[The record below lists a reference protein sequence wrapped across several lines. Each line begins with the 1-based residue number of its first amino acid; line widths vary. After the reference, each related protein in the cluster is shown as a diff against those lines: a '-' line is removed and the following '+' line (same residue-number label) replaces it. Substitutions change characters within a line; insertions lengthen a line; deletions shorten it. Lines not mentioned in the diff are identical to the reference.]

1 MLRSI
6 LAALTSL
13 SLVVGGALANHP
25 GSVWADSTQPN
36 SQKSDDK
43 KPDDKKPDDPK
54 PDDKKP
60 DDKKPDDKK
69 PDDKKPEAP
78 KPDDKKPEP
87 SKPDDKKPEDKKPEL
102 PKPDDKKPEAPKPD
116 DKKPEDKKPED
127 KKPEAPKPD
136 DKKPEDKKP
145 TDKPEEKKAEPTKA
159 ETPKAATK
167 KTAKASNIKPFDDVI
182 TAEAKSSRGVFMVYK
197 QEEKIYYEIPVET
210 LGKDFLWV
218 TQIEKTGAGSG
229 YGGSPVG
236 DRVVRWEQRNDDI
249 LLRDVNYDI
258 RADTKDPIHNA
269 VESSSVEPIIA
280 VLPVRAYGKDKAP
293 VIDVTELFTGDL
305 PEFGVGRRLGGGGAD
320 PRKTFIEG
328 VKAYPENIETKMLM
342 TYRRGGGGL
351 VVGPGGPQPNRA
363 SQPGGGSG
371 SVTVLVHHS
380 MIKLPEEPMK
390 PRKFDDRVGFFTEA
404 FQDYGDIS
412 NHQVEDVRY
421 ITRWRL
427 EKKDPSAAISEPKK
441 PIVFYVGR
449 EVPDKFR
456 PAIKKGIES
465 WQVAFEKAGFKNAI
479 LAKDAPTVREDPD
492 WDAEDARYSTIR
504 WLPATIENAM
514 GPHVHD
520 PRSGEILEADILVYH
535 NILKLTRDWYFIQA
549 SPNDPKAQTLPL
561 SDDLICDLLTYVIAH
576 EVGHSLGFPHNM
588 KASSSYSV
596 AQLRDP
602 KFTNEFGT
610 EASIMDYGRFNYV
623 AQPGDGARLI
633 PMIGPYDKFAVEW
646 GYKPFPEATNF
657 EAEKAKLDEIVARQ
671 IKDATLRFGDPTGSD
686 PSSQTEDLGSDAVA
700 ATELGLK
707 NLDRVAAY
715 LVKATSKKGEDYE
728 DLRNMYQQLIS
739 QRNRELGH
747 VVALI
752 GGSVETNLYFG
763 DADKRFDPVPADKQR
778 EAVAFLLKQGF
789 QVPTALIDPA
799 ITDRLEADGAVAR
812 IGSAQAS
819 LLRQLVSDSRIRR
832 MAEQTSREPRNSYSP
847 RAFLNDLRDG
857 IWAELKTE
865 PVAIDLYRRNLQRA
879 HLEMMTNEVN
889 RDATNSDLPA
899 LARAE
904 LRALMAQVDAA
915 LKTSQV
921 IETTRIYLDD
931 VKARITQALE
941 PKAMVQSAPAASP
954 FRVIFGGDLE
964 ENPGNEP
971 L

>member
-1 MLRSI
+1 MLRS
-6 LAALTSL
+6 LVAALMSL
-13 SLVVGGALANHP
+13 ALVLGSTLAGQNGRAGA
-25 GSVWADSTQPN
+25 QP
-36 SQKSDDK
+36 QQPEAPKPEDK
-43 KPDDKKPDDPK
+43 KPDAPK

-60 DDKKPDDKK
+60 D
-69 PDDKKPEAP
+69 AP
-78 KPDDKKPEP
+78 K
-87 SKPDDKKPEDKKPEL
+87 
-102 PKPDDKKPEAPKPD
+102 A
-116 DKKPEDKKPED
+116 
-127 KKPEAPKPD
+127 
-136 DKKPEDKKP
+136 
-145 TDKPEEKKAEPTKA
+145 EEKKAGEPDRRGA
-159 ETPKAATK
+159 AARTPKK
-167 KTAKASNIKPFDDVI
+167 ESKIKPFDEII
-182 TAEAKSSRGVFMVYK
+182 TAEAKSSKGLFMVYRI
-197 QEEKIYYEIPVET
+197 EEKIFYEIPTEI
-210 LGKDFLWV
+210 LGKDCLWV
-218 TQIEKTGAGSG
+218 TQIEKTGAGNG

-258 RADTKDPIHNA
+258 RADTKDPIKNA

-280 VLPVRAYGKDKAP
+280 VLPVKAYGKDKAP
-293 VIDVTELFTGDL
+293 VIEVTELFTSDS
-305 PEFGVGRRLGGGGAD
+305 PEFGVGRRLGGAGAD

-328 VKAYPENIETKMLM
+328 VKAFPENIETKVLM

-351 VVGPGGPQPNRA
+351 GAGPGGPQPNRGA
-363 SQPGGGSG
+363 QPGNGG

-380 MIKLPEEPMK
+380 MIKLPEEPMR

-427 EKKDPSAAISEPKK
+427 EKKDPSAELSEPKK
-441 PIVFYVGR
+441 PIVFYLGR
-449 EVPDKFR
+449 EIPDKFR

-465 WQVAFEKAGFKNAI
+465 WQVAFEKAGFKKAI

-535 NILKLTRDWYFIQA
+535 NILKLSRDWYFIQA

-561 SDDLICDLLTYVIAH
+561 SDDLIGELLTYVVAH

-588 KASSSYSV
+588 KASSSFTV

-602 KFTNEFGT
+602 KFTAENGT

-623 AQPGDGARLI
+623 AQPGDNARLI

-646 GYKPFPEATNF
+646 GYKPFPEATTF

-671 IKDATLRFGDPTGSD
+671 VKDATLRFGDPSGSD
-686 PSSQTEDLGSDAVA
+686 PSAQTEDLGSDAVA

-707 NLDRVAAY
+707 NLDRVASY

-728 DLRNMYQQLIS
+728 LLRNMYQQLIG
-739 QRNRELGH
+739 QRNRELNH
-747 VVALI
+747 VVALV

-778 EAVAFLLKQGF
+778 EAVAFLLKHGF
-789 QVPTALIDPA
+789 QIPTALIDPA
-799 ITDRLEADGAVAR
+799 ITDRLEADGAVGR
-812 IGSAQAS
+812 IGNAQAS
-819 LLRQLVSDSRIRR
+819 LLRSLVGDARIRR
-832 MAEQTSREPRNSYSP
+832 MAEQTSRNPQAAYSP
-847 RAFLNDLRDG
+847 RQFLADLREG
-857 IWAELKTE
+857 IWSELKADQ
-865 PVAIDLYRRNLQRA
+865 VAVDLYRRNLQRA
-879 HLEMMTNEVN
+879 YLELMTGEVG
-889 RDATNSDLPA
+889 RDSTTSDLPA

-904 LRALMAQVDAA
+904 LRALLAQVNGLDSS
-915 LKTSQV
+915 KVS
-921 IETTRIYLDD
+921 EPTRIFLDD
-931 VKARITQALE
+931 VKARIAQALE
-941 PKAMVQSAPAASP
+941 PRAVVQSAPAAPSL
-954 FRVIFGGDLE
+954 RVIFGGDVDGTVDPE
-964 ENPGNEP
+964 
-971 L
+971 